1 MKESTKRVRNATN
14 ATVER
19 SRKRTRRDATANG
32 SALGYVNYPSYNMS
46 YMNCNRY
53 IPPNGPEA
61 ATMGLYMD
69 HQKETL
75 TMSDKRFFQ
84 KVQRTTR
91 YSILDSSWV
100 KDSGQLHQL
109 SKVAVSLLKCMNLHS
124 VRNDYRKLLPW
135 VNYWC
140 SLGTHLVGEVTC
152 WMILRNCF

>member
-32 SALGYVNYPSYNMS
+32 STLGYVNYPSYNMG

-53 IPPNGPEA
+53 VPPNGPEA
-61 ATMGLYMD
+61 ATMGLYLD

-91 YSILDSSWV
+91 YSILDSS
-100 KDSGQLHQL
+100 
-109 SKVAVSLLKCMNLHS
+109 
-124 VRNDYRKLLPW
+124 
-135 VNYWC
+135 
-140 SLGTHLVGEVTC
+140 
-152 WMILRNCF
+152 